1 MSDELEEIRK
11 RRLKE
16 LQDSVSQNQ
25 SGEELARQDE
35 AQKQYEAQ
43 KQAILRKILTDSA
56 RQRLSNIKL
65 VKPQIADAIE
75 NQLIQLA
82 QVGRIPNGILNE
94 EQLLQMLK
102 KLQHGKRESSIKFKR
117 V

>member
-1 MSDELEEIRK
+1 MSDDLEEIRR

-16 LQDSVSQNQ
+16 LQDASSTQPRD
-25 SGEELARQDE
+25 EEIAKQEE
-35 AQKQYEAQ
+35 ANKQVEIQKQS
-43 KQAILRKILTDSA
+43 ILRKILTDSA
-56 RQRLSNIKL
+56 RQRLNNIKL
-65 VKPQIADAIE
+65 VKPQMAEAIE
-75 NQLIQLA
+75 DQLIQLA

-94 EQLLQMLK
+94 EQLLDMLK